1 MSLEDDLWLNTMIRL
16 QNTEIVVVKNYKGI
30 LPVLNTRDVM
40 LYSSNGGENNL
51 TDSQLRN
58 TILYYERNGLN
69 PFKQFN

>member
-1 MSLEDDLWLNTMIRL
+1 MVKYNDTICKIRRF
-16 QNTEIVVVKNYKGI
+16 VVVKNYKGI

>member
-1 MSLEDDLWLNTMIRL
+1 M
-16 QNTEIVVVKNYKGI
+16 
-30 LPVLNTRDVM
+30 PVLNTRDVM